1 MRLLLIILP
10 SLLYVATSKWLSLQV
25 TASKVGKKTGHLTGA
40 LGVGVLWNILYW
52 DFNIEP
58 ATWHREAGCL
68 KEPCTAKKMLSC
80 EESSC
85 AW

>member
-1 MRLLLIILP
+1 MPAAADMRLLLIILP

-68 KEPCTAKKMLSC
+68 KRAVHSQENAVL
-80 EESSC
+80 
-85 AW
+85 